1 MLARFRGSDRRA
13 WAWCGAILGAA
24 LLAGCATTNDRTPAA
39 VQNPMLDDV
48 PLPSGFRLV
57 DDRSVGSTSGKVRIG
72 KYEYAGGTDRTEVA
86 RFYKE
91 IMPSAGWALKNES
104 FDRGTSELYFESNAE
119 SCVIKVKRE
128 TRKTLVVVDVRPLVR
143 GSGEGRSARKAAPP
157 TD

>member
-1 MLARFRGSDRRA
+1 MYAPIRLSGRQ
-13 WAWCGAILGAA
+13 LGAVGV
-24 LLAGCATTNDRTPAA
+24 LAGLVALAGGCTSMNDRAPSA

-72 KYEYAGGTDRTEVA
+72 KYEYSGGLERSEVA

-91 IMPSAGWALKNES
+91 IMPSAGWSLKNES
-104 FDRGTSELYFESNAE
+104 FHHGVSELYFESNAE
-119 SCVIKVKRE
+119 NCVIRVRPE
-128 TRKTLVVVDVRPLVR
+128 SRKTLLVVDVRPLVR
-143 GSGEGRSARKAAPP
+143 GGGETRAERRPARP

>member
-1 MLARFRGSDRRA
+1 MLARFHVSRRGR
-13 WAWCGAILGAA
+13 WAWCGAILGTA

-48 PLPSGFRLV
+48 PLPSGFHLV

-72 KYEYAGGTDRTEVA
+72 KYEYAGGTDRSEVA

-91 IMPSAGWALKNES
+91 IMPSAGWGLKNES
-104 FDRGTSELYFESNAE
+104 FDRGTTELFFESSAE

-128 TRKTLVVVDVRPLVR
+128 SRKTLVVVDVRPLVR
-143 GSGEGRSARKAAPP
+143 SGGEGRAARKPAPP